1 MALGR
6 FSYVTL
12 DATGTL
18 LRPKHSVAAVYVD
31 FFMSIMPPLV
41 IPIPRDV
48 VSVKDFGRS
57 FKSEMTRAPNF
68 GLDAHSA
75 KPWWGRVIV
84 DAFPSNM
91 QAHMQAHP
99 KHATQLIDALYEH
112 YGQGAAWEV
121 FADVRPTLN
130 ALKEANVSVGIVS
143 NFDDRLHGIV
153 RDLELASAVDFVLT
167 SWEHQSM
174 KPHPSIF
181 HEAARRLHCRP
192 HELLHVGDDP
202 TNDYCGSVA
211 AGCSARLLCRNNNG
225 TVDPSVPIE
234 HVVTSLLDIVPSKE
248 RGRQTIAFHTI
259 LSQHASRKRRV

>member
-31 FFMSIMPPLV
+31 FFM
-41 IPIPRDV
+41 
-48 VSVKDFGRS
+48 
-57 FKSEMTRAPNF
+57 
-68 GLDAHSA
+68 
-75 KPWWGRVIV
+75 
-84 DAFPSNM
+84 
-91 QAHMQAHP
+91 
-99 KHATQLIDALYEH
+99 
-112 YGQGAAWEV
+112 
-121 FADVRPTLN
+121 PTLN

-167 SWEHQSM
+167 SWEYQSM

-202 TNDYCGSVA
+202 TNDYCGAVA
-211 AGCSARLLCRNNNG
+211 AGCSVRLLCRNNNG

-248 RGRQTIAFHTI
+248 RGRQD
-259 LSQHASRKRRV
+259 